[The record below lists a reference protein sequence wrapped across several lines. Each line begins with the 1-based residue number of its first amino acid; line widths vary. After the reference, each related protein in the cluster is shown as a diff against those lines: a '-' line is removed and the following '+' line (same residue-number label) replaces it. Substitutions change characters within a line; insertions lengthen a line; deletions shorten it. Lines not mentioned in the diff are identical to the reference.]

1 MKNYLLSC
9 LKGDY
14 RLKIQNFADED
25 ETKEDEEE
33 LDDKDKES
41 HESEEFTLSK
51 RNLSMRL
58 EKV

>member
-9 LKGDY
+9 SKVDY
-14 RLKIQNFADED
+14 RLKIQNFTDDD

-41 HESEEFTLSK
+41 HESEEITLSK
-51 RNLSMRL
+51 RNL
-58 EKV
+58 